1 MTDLPSS
8 YLKFREL
15 YPEIAK
21 AYDAL
26 GDAVHTAGPLDERT
40 RQIVKLSLAISAGLE
55 GAAHSHT
62 RRALQLNI
70 TPEEIRQVVLL
81 AMPTL
86 GFPATMRA
94 LSWVE
99 DVLAEA

>member
-8 YLKFREL
+8 YLNFRER
-15 YPEIAK
+15 YPRIAE

-26 GDAVHTAGPLDERT
+26 GDAVHTAGPLDERS
-40 RQIVKLSLAISAGLE
+40 RQLVKLSLAISAGLE
-55 GAAHSHT
+55 GATHSHT